1 MGSSYHHM
9 FVTWEKVPE
18 IRRSRVKNYKMKYDD
33 EGPSLTVNHALICEE
48 LSREELEKD
57 LSERI
62 LILNKPRPIIETLK
76 YGDRY
81 KKVLDT
87 ITLDKLK
94 LDGELELEEEEA
106 DEEMI
111 REYKAIKEKKIP
123 AEPMGMLKDVLCQ
136 IGVTMVLAK
145 FLILDM
151 SVDRTIPIIVGR
163 SFLHTCGGI
172 INTLKGTT
180 STFDGVC
187 HQKFYVVEIQNKGE
201 ESDSDDKEEYYL
213 KRDEMGRPFYGP
225 NLISY
230 FDRNDH
236 MELALA
242 IQDSINP
249 FRKIYVWKKAVAFL
263 GSLPVPLLHTDWM
276 PKGSG
281 DFVKEVGNG
290 KWHTKIRVIDQ
301 YGNTFEQRQL
311 EHTMTRL
318 VLPDPNEAAKVR
330 PWRKQCSHAFI
341 MNFCYGSRD
350 MLEVKVY
357 EVRGQ
362 QEIFTSKMWRRLFE
376 INEGIYTELCH
387 KFYPTYTFDEVY
399 TNDELRT
406 NKVINFRLGGSG
418 HTLTLLKFAQRLG
431 LYHADEINDEGFE
444 VCFQGGLCSD
454 ENFNA
459 RDYWLSISSK
469 EELHLFR
476 SLASTIRHPI
486 LRVLQKMITYG
497 VCQRMIGYDKMQR
510 NELWLMRMF
519 ECGLVDGKMAQ
530 EERSQKQRDSMIC
543 CWQFI
548 TRIAKR
554 MGLLTNEGA
563 LRELIGPDGRLIVE
577 DPALGVPRVAIPRC
591 LRPSMQDLYDRMGN
605 MVIHQGTLERMARRQ
620 SYHTNRCAELFEHVA
635 GHYGY
640 TMQGAYAPPGYDEKQ
655 QDDEE

>member
-33 EGPSLTVNHALICEE
+33 DGPSLTVNRALICEE

-62 LILNKPRPIIETLK
+62 LILNEPRPIIETLK

-111 REYKAIKEKKIP
+111 REYKAIKEKKDP
-123 AEPMGMLKDVLCQ
+123 ELGTEYVKPVSHNVSMLNHSEAEPIGMLKDVLCQ

-151 SVDRTIPIIVGR
+151 PVDRTIPIIVGR

-201 ESDSDDKEEYYL
+201 EIDSDDKEEYYL

-242 IQDSINP
+242 IQDSINL

-281 DFVKEVGNG
+281 DFVKEVGNE
-290 KWHTKIRVIDQ
+290 KWQTKIRVINQ
-301 YGNTFEQRQL
+301 YGNTFEQRFL
-311 EHTMTRL
+311 G
-318 VLPDPNEAAKVR
+318 
-330 PWRKQCSHAFI
+330 
-341 MNFCYGSRD
+341 CYSNKIYS
-350 MLEVKVY
+350 LLK
-357 EVRGQ
+357 RGDA
-362 QEIFTSKMWRRLFE
+362 
-376 INEGIYTELCH
+376 Y
-387 KFYPTYTFDEVY
+387 
-399 TNDELRT
+399 DELRT
-406 NKVINFRLGGSG
+406 KKIIKFKLGGSG
-418 HTLTLLKFAQRLG
+418 CTLTLLEFARRLE
-431 LYHADEINDEGFE
+431 LYHANEINDEGFE
-444 VCFQGGLCSD
+444 VYFQGGLRSD

-459 RDYWLSISSK
+459 RDYWLSISSE
-469 EELHLFR
+469 EELHLSR
-476 SLASTIRHPI
+476 SLAFTIRRPI

-497 VCQRMIGYDKMQR
+497 
-510 NELWLMRMF
+510 
-519 ECGLVDGKMAQ
+519 
-530 EERSQKQRDSMIC
+530 
-543 CWQFI
+543 
-548 TRIAKR
+548 
-554 MGLLTNEGA
+554 
-563 LRELIGPDGRLIVE
+563 
-577 DPALGVPRVAIPRC
+577 
-591 LRPSMQDLYDRMGN
+591 DLYDRMGN
-605 MVIHQGTLERMARRQ
+605 LEIRQGKLERMAHSQ
-620 SYHTNRCAELFEHVA
+620 SYQLDRHAELFEHMA
-635 GHYGY
+635 GHYRY
-640 TMQGAYAPPGYDEKQ
+640 TMQGAYAPPGYDEEQ
-655 QDDEE
+655 QDDEEWCRDDTVGFCDRLKIKKRTGNARKSVKYDNGCLKKDLEENLRRILMKNSQVRRTSKEVRRTYERGEKIYY